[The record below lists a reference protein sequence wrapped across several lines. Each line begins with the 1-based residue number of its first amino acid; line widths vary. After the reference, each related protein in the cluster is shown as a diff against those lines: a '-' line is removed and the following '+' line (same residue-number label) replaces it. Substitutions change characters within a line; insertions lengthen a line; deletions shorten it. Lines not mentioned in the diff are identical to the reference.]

1 MSAETAG
8 HMARALRLAEQGRF
22 TTQPNPHVGCVIVRD
37 GRIVGE
43 GFHQRAG
50 EPHAE
55 IHALHAAGDQ
65 ARGADVFVS
74 LEPCNHFGRTP
85 PCVDALIAAGVRK
98 VVVAMEDPNPQVA
111 GQGLA
116 RLRAAGIEVEC
127 GLMQAQAQ
135 RLNRGF
141 VSRMTR
147 GRPFVTLKLA
157 ASLDGRTAM
166 ASGESQWISS
176 EEARADVHRLRA
188 EAGAVLTSSATV
200 LADDP
205 ALTVRDFS
213 PSPLAGEGRG
223 EGDGDTLLRSD
234 TVSARQIRQPDRIVL
249 DAHGRVPAAARVW
262 QTGARRIW
270 LTSQAAAQTAAPEGV
285 EFSRLEADADGYV
298 APSPALAELA
308 RLQINEVL
316 VECGPTLAGVLLKAE
331 VVDELVLY
339 LAPCLL
345 GDAAA
350 PLARL
355 PGLEKLAQRLRL
367 EWRDVRFVGPDLR
380 LTASPAV
387 AI

>member
-1 MSAETAG
+1 
-8 HMARALRLAEQGRF
+8 
-22 TTQPNPHVGCVIVRD
+22 VK
-37 GRIVGE
+37 
-43 GFHQRAG
+43 
-50 EPHAE
+50 
-55 IHALHAAGDQ
+55 
-65 ARGADVFVS
+65 
-74 LEPCNHFGRTP
+74 
-85 PCVDALIAAGVRK
+85 K
-98 VVVAMEDPNPQVA
+98 VVAAMQDPNPQVS

-116 RLRAAGIEVEC
+116 RLRTAGVEVEC

-135 RLNRGF
+135 LLNRGF

-205 ALTVRDFS
+205 ALTVRL
-213 PSPLAGEGRG
+213 PGEW
-223 EGDGDTLLRSD
+223 
-234 TVSARQIRQPDRIVL
+234 RQPDRIVI
-249 DAHGRVPAAARVW
+249 DTHGRVPATARVW

-270 LTSQAAAQTAAPEGV
+270 LTSQQSAAPAAPVGV
-285 EFSRLEADADGYV
+285 ELSRLEAGAGGYIE
-298 APSPALAELA
+298 PGRALAELA
-308 RLQINEVL
+308 RLQVNDVL
-316 VECGPTLAGVLLKAE
+316 VECGPTLAGLLLQAE
-331 VVDELVLY
+331 AVDELVLY

-355 PGLEKLAQRLRL
+355 PGLERLAQRLRL
-367 EWRDVRFVGPDLR
+367 QWRDVRFVGPDLR